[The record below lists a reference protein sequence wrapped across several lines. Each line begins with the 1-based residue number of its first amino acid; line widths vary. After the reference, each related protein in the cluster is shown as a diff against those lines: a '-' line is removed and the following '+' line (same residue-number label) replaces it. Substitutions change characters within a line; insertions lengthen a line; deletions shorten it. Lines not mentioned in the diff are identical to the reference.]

1 MKRLFTLLILALTF
15 SVGSYA
21 QNEVHIVQ
29 ETGTTVVNLDEV
41 SSIDLTDEPW
51 SSWTFVNTASYTYS
65 LYWNGTL
72 GGVNVYRR
80 QNLEDQTK
88 MQYKLTGMADNYD
101 FVFDCNTETGECQ
114 IPVQQVTNSDKYG
127 PVYVSDIPHYPL
139 QPGLTYD
146 KYPCTFNAER
156 GLFSFNLIYF
166 VSTDLGSGANGSY
179 GNGVETLQLDGF
191 YIPDY
196 SFDIQYAGP
205 YVDDYGNEFAAIST
219 VKGTDVAKYLM
230 TVVGAGED
238 ADAAIQGMLEG
249 SVSCD
254 TLTETGLYTYSM
266 TTSGKYRA
274 LAITFDAEENVLGTY
289 STEFEFYLSSE
300 GNPWQTIGYALY
312 TDDVVLP
319 LFGNDPMS
327 YYVEVLE
334 NKKQPGMFRM
344 VDPYGPESPL
354 FSYASSYEYDS
365 YIDIDATDPQGVW
378 IEGWQ
383 STGLD
388 VANNGLMSVTSMAWY
403 QVANSEGG
411 ATKEDAKAA
420 GLCGTYADGVITFPV
435 DGLLV
440 GIGTKAYYGN
450 RNGAF
455 ALDMTNLLES
465 LPENAG
471 AARAPKA
478 RLGRIQASEAFE
490 LPAKKNSFERKNSKL
505 NSVEPNVNAVFK
517 PLAPVKIKKVD
528 ASQNALVEM

>member
-15 SVGSYA
+15 AVGSYA

-29 ETGTTVVNLDEV
+29 ETGTTVVNLDDV

-88 MQYKLTGMADNYD
+88 MQYKLTGMADNCD

-114 IPVQQVTNSDKYG
+114 IPVQQVTNNGNYG

-166 VSTDLGSGANGSY
+166 VSTDLGSGANGSF
-179 GNGVETLQLDGF
+179 GNGVETLQLDGY

-230 TVVGAGED
+230 TVVGADED

-249 SVSCD
+249 SVPCD
-254 TLTETGLYTYSM
+254 ALTETGLYNYSM

-274 LAITFDAEENVLGTY
+274 LAITFDAQEKMLGTY
-289 STEFEFYLSSE
+289 SVDFEFYLSSE
-300 GNPWQTIGYALY
+300 GNPWESIGYALY

-319 LFGNDPMS
+319 LFSNDPMS

-334 NKKQPGMFRM
+334 NKEQPGMFRM
-344 VDPYGPESPL
+344 VDPYGPEQPL
-354 FSYASSYEYDS
+354 FPYASSYEYDS

-388 VANNGLMSVTSMAWY
+388 IQGLMSITSMAWY
-403 QVANSEGG
+403 QVANSEEG

-435 DGLLV
+435 DGVLV
-440 GIGTKAYYGN
+440 SIDNKAYYAN

-455 ALDMTNLLES
+455 ALDMTNLLDS
-465 LPENAG
+465 IPQGTA

-478 RLGRIQASEAFE
+478 KLGRIEAIEAFE
-490 LPAKKNSFERKNSKL
+490 MPVKKSAGKKSNEL
-505 NSVEPNVNAVFK
+505 IGVEPKVNVTLKPVPSVKFK
-517 PLAPVKIKKVD
+517 KAD
-528 ASQNALVEM
+528 ASQNGLVER

>member
-15 SVGSYA
+15 AVGSYA

-114 IPVQQVTNSDKYG
+114 IPVQQVTNSGNYG

-166 VSTDLGSGANGSY
+166 VSTDLGSGANGSF
-179 GNGVETLQLDGF
+179 GNGVETLQLDGY

-196 SFDIQYAGP
+196 SFDIQYVGP

-230 TVVGAGED
+230 TVVGADED
-238 ADAAIQGMLEG
+238 ADAAIRGMLEG
-249 SVSCD
+249 SVPCD
-254 TLTETGLYTYSM
+254 TLTETGLYNYSM

-274 LAITFDAEENVLGTY
+274 LAITFDAQEKILGTY
-289 STEFEFYLSSE
+289 SVDFEFYLSSE
-300 GNPWQTIGYALY
+300 GNQWESLGYAVY
-312 TDDVVLP
+312 TDDVILP
-319 LFGNDPMS
+319 LFGEPAMS

-334 NKKQPGMFRM
+334 NKEQPGMFRL
-344 VDPYGPESPL
+344 VDLYGSEHPLYPYST
-354 FSYASSYEYDS
+354 YEEGS
-365 YIDIDATDPQGVW
+365 YIEIDATDPDGVW
-378 IEGWQ
+378 FEGIQ
-383 STGLD
+383 STGMD
-388 VANNGLMSVTSMAWY
+388 VSGNGLMSLMSLGWY
-403 QVANSEGG
+403 TVQTTEG
-411 ATKEDAKAA
+411 ATKEDAKEA
-420 GLCGTYADGVITFPV
+420 GLLGVYADGVITFPANAV
-435 DGLLV
+435 AV
-440 GIGTKAYYGN
+440 VIGNKMYTGQVTT
-450 RNGAF
+450 GF
-455 ALDMTNLLES
+455 HLDMTNLLDS
-465 LPENAG
+465 IPQGAA

-478 RLGRIQASEAFE
+478 KLGRIEAIEAFE
-490 LPAKKNSFERKNSKL
+490 MPVKKSAGKKSNEL
-505 NSVEPNVNAVFK
+505 IGVEPKVNVTLKPVPSVKFK
-517 PLAPVKIKKVD
+517 KAD
-528 ASQNALVEM
+528 ASQNGLVER